1 MKRTIKLLSLLLIL
15 VFTFATVAIVA
26 YAEDGEVKTQTLV
39 DSQTVWRYLDDDTD
53 PGAALANLSDWT
65 LVDFDD
71 SKWKS
76 ATGSFGSKGGKLD
89 LVSGSGTPK
98 TLIEL
103 YKPDG
108 SGQVIST
115 YYFRTDFEIENADW
129 VTSISFSLHADDGLI
144 LYLNGS
150 VILDTRSGTYD
161 AAATTNKYYASMTA
175 AAQSFTLTKE
185 DLYGVL
191 KDGKNVL
198 SAELHNNQSSS
209 SDIFFGMESAVAT
222 IEEVEEEIVI
232 NGIYQD
238 MTDKVAQWK
247 YLDDD
252 TDPGANLTK
261 LSDWALPTYDDSAW
275 KSGVGAFG
283 SKGGVI
289 GSVSGC
295 GTPKTLIEL
304 YKPDGSGQVIST
316 YYFRTEFEIED
327 ASKIQTLEFSLH
339 ADDGIV
345 LYLNGYMIHDGR
357 ASIPESA
364 ATTNKYYISA
374 SAAEQTFTLNYKEL
388 RGIIKSGKNTLAVEL
403 HNNQSGSSDIYF
415 GLDKFGAIVAVDKVE
430 PTFDNI
436 VLAVG
441 SDESARGLSW
451 YSLSSAAAELQ
462 YAPVSTDKSVFP
474 SEYKTAAAV
483 TKKSENKT
491 GYYVSKATMTG
502 LIENTDYVYRIFSD
516 GKYSPLKY
524 FSTDD
529 SEEFEFIFVGDPQLS
544 SEKHGALWQDTVDK
558 IIDNF
563 DAELLVSAG
572 DQINTPASEDE
583 YGYFIVD
590 ELASIAFA
598 PTIGPPHDD
607 PSIAFSEHFY
617 TPNVSDKYGVTVSG
631 ANYWYRYGSALF
643 MHLNMADGT
652 ALESEHKLFI
662 EEAIAENPDASWK
675 IVVLHKALYATG
687 AHGDPDGR
695 YFESEMSVIRPIL
708 AAQFSELGIDIAMG
722 GHDHVYVRSHL
733 MNGTERSDDEV
744 YDNKVVNPT
753 GVLHI
758 SAGSST
764 GTKYHDAYSDDV
776 PFAAYQNDE
785 RRKSAIHFAV
795 TEDSIVMTSYFL
807 DDMSVFD
814 TFTIERKVK
823 EDGTLPSKATV
834 SWYDTEGNLIKTNVG
849 YEGFVADIPL
859 DAYVPSGDGYRSVRI
874 TKWLDD
880 SGNES
885 NLIIGKDS
893 SYSFYAAKE
902 QPADGGYIGKISDAM
917 LNLSYYSQFHMNLYL
932 PILEGMERPV
942 VSGASASYATAF
954 ISNREYWV
962 YTWWMS
968 AVSATDDKVIT
979 VSYTIDGVSYSQ
991 RVTVGGLVYAEIALE
1006 YATSQKERLAV
1017 ANMLRYVR
1025 ESKIYAGYADDQ
1037 RFDALIGSLDGSIE
1051 GKVTLPDYPTAFTP
1065 LDTSLGELENYIS
1078 KFYLSIG
1085 TSSNFVLVLNQ
1096 KGIDAGLKNTDFTIY
1111 NESGVK
1117 INLFDYAGDGK
1128 TYQTNN
1134 MKVYDAIEKL
1144 TITLTLP
1151 KTDTEPSRKISG
1163 TYSLATYITEVEKT
1177 GENVEVAKALYAFG
1191 VAAADYK
1198 KQ

>member
-1 MKRTIKLLSLLLIL
+1 
-15 VFTFATVAIVA
+15 VV
-26 YAEDGEVKTQTLV
+26 
-39 DSQTVWRYLDDDTD
+39 
-53 PGAALANLSDWT
+53 
-65 LVDFDD
+65 
-71 SKWKS
+71 
-76 ATGSFGSKGGKLD
+76 
-89 LVSGSGTPK
+89 
-98 TLIEL
+98 
-103 YKPDG
+103 
-108 SGQVIST
+108 
-115 YYFRTDFEIENADW
+115 
-129 VTSISFSLHADDGLI
+129 
-144 LYLNGS
+144 
-150 VILDTRSGTYD
+150 
-161 AAATTNKYYASMTA
+161 
-175 AAQSFTLTKE
+175 
-185 DLYGVL
+185 
-191 KDGKNVL
+191 
-198 SAELHNNQSSS
+198 
-209 SDIFFGMESAVAT
+209 
-222 IEEVEEEIVI
+222 
-232 NGIYQD
+232 
-238 MTDKVAQWK
+238 
-247 YLDDD
+247 
-252 TDPGANLTK
+252 
-261 LSDWALPTYDDSAW
+261 
-275 KSGVGAFG
+275 AFG

-289 GSVSGC
+289 GNVSGC

-316 YYFRTEFEIED
+316 YYFRTEFEID
-327 ASKIQTLEFSLH
+327 DHKKIQTLEFSLH

-388 RGIIKSGKNTLAVEL
+388 RGIIKSGKNILAVEL

-430 PTFDNI
+430 PTFDNV
-436 VLAVG
+436 VLGVG
-441 SDESARGLSW
+441 ADESSRGLSW
-451 YSLSSAAAELQ
+451 YSLSSASAEVQ
-462 YAPVSTDKSVFP
+462 YAPVSADKTVFPTEYKSV
-474 SEYKTAAAV
+474 TAE
-483 TKKSENKT
+483 TKKSENKS
-491 GYYVSKATMTG
+491 GYYVNKAVMSG
-502 LIENTDYVYRIFSD
+502 LSENTDYVYRIVSD
-516 GKYSPLKY
+516 GQYSSLKY

-529 SEEFEFIFVGDPQLS
+529 SEEFEFVFVGDPQLS
-544 SEKHGALWQDTVDK
+544 SQKHGDIWEDTVDK
-558 IIDNF
+558 IISNF

-590 ELASIAFA
+590 DLASIAFA

-617 TPNVSDKYGVTVSG
+617 TPNTSDKYGVTVSG

-652 ALESEHKLFI
+652 ALQSEHKLFI
-662 EEAIAENPDASWK
+662 EEAILKNPDASWK
-675 IVVLHKALYATG
+675 IVVLHKALYSTG
-687 AHGDPDGR
+687 AHGDPNGK

-708 AAQFSELGIDIAMG
+708 AAQFSELGIDIALG

-733 MNGTERSDDEV
+733 MNGTELSGDEV

-785 RRKSAIHFAV
+785 RRKSAIHFTV
-795 TEDSIVMTSYFL
+795 TENSIVMTSYFL

-814 TFTIERKVK
+814 TFTIERKLK
-823 EDGTLPSKATV
+823 ADGTIPAKATV
-834 SWYDTEGNLIKTNVG
+834 NWYDTEGNLIKTNVG
-849 YEGFVADIPL
+849 YEGFVADIPS

-874 TKWLDD
+874 TKWLDENGNVSDLVIGTD
-880 SGNES
+880 SEYVF
-885 NLIIGKDS
+885 I
-893 SYSFYAAKE
+893 AAVD
-902 QPADGGYIGKISDAM
+902 QPSDGGYIGKISEAM

-932 PILEGMERPV
+932 PMIEGMERPNV
-942 VSGASASYATAF
+942 AGANASYATAF
-954 ISNREYWV
+954 IRNREYWV

-968 AVSATDDKVIT
+968 AVSSTDDKIIT
-979 VSYTIDGVSYSQ
+979 VNYTIDGVNYSQ
-991 RVTVGGLVYAEIALE
+991 RLTIGGLVYAEIALE
-1006 YATSQKERLAV
+1006 YSTSQKERLAI

-1025 ESKIYAGYADDQ
+1025 ESKIYAGYTVDE
-1037 RFDALIGSLDGSIE
+1037 RFDALIGSLDGAVV
-1051 GKVTLPDYPTAFTP
+1051 GKVTLPDYPTVFAPT
-1065 LDTSLGELENYIS
+1065 DTSLGDLENYIS

-1096 KGIDAGLKNTDFTIY
+1096 AGIDAGLKNTSFSIY
-1111 NESGVK
+1111 TESGVK

-1151 KTDTEPSRKISG
+1151 ATDTEPVRKISG

-1177 GENVEVAKALYAFG
+1177 GQNVNVAKALYTFG
-1191 VAAADYK
+1191 VASADYK
-1198 KQ
+1198 KTQIG